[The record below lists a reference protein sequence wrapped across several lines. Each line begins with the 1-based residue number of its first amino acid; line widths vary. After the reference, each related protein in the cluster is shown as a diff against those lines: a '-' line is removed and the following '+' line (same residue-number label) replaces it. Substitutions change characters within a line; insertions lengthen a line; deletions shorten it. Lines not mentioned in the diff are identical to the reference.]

1 MPWEQG
7 ELHSGVSA
15 VVILNN
21 TSPQHMPAKV
31 LKGVSCVF
39 VTWKLSHLQL
49 QKQLQMK
56 LWLTEH
62 GWYWTP
68 ESEIFGRSNFHV
80 GQQLFQ
86 KLLHL
91 SKAQWELFYPARL
104 CVSVRDM
111 LGREA
116 NVICCRIYFFPE
128 QAPIKCAQGKSI
140 LTICTQIKY
149 PCVLD
154 DLD

>member
-1 MPWEQG
+1 
-7 ELHSGVSA
+7 
-15 VVILNN
+15 
-21 TSPQHMPAKV
+21 
-31 LKGVSCVF
+31 
-39 VTWKLSHLQL
+39 
-49 QKQLQMK
+49 MK
-56 LWLTEH
+56 LCLTER
-62 GWYWTP
+62 GWYCTP

-80 GQQLFQ
+80 GQPLFQ

-91 SKAQWELFYPARL
+91 SKARWELFYPARL

-154 DLD
+154 DLDWDPGCPSFCIFKPIIHTLKFPSICSTQQVIIHLTLHCKWLTFLLTT